1 MSSELTRD
9 VNKTSFCTRFR
20 EESAK
25 SAPYLDLLYSRLN
38 SAGLFIIQELT
49 ATACEYFTAG

>member
-9 VNKTSFCTRFR
+9 VNKISFCTRFR

-25 SAPYLDLLYSRLN
+25 SATYLDLLYTGLN
-38 SAGLFIIQELT
+38 SIL
-49 ATACEYFTAG
+49 